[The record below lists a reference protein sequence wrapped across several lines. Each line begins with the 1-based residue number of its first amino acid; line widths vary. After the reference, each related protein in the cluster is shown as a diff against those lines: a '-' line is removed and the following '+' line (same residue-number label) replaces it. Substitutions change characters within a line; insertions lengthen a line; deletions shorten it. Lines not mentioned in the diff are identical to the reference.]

1 MHVQFWKERFRNPAY
16 LLFKQNKSLI
26 PQEIFFSFHRCEA
39 SGGRP
44 VPEVSWWNRTHKV
57 RLGLWLVTCNT
68 VGVEVENSWDW
79 RVEHENGTGSA
90 KSEINFVA
98 DRHHQASP
106 LSCQVNSRAMK
117 VMASKYHS
125 KLILQL
131 LLTFQR
137 ANIN

>member
-1 MHVQFWKERFRNPAY
+1 M
-16 LLFKQNKSLI
+16 
-26 PQEIFFSFHRCEA
+26 
-39 SGGRP
+39 
-44 VPEVSWWNRTHKV
+44 PEVSWWNRTSKV
-57 RLGLWLVTCNT
+57 RVWRARGVVANE
-68 VGVEVENSWDW
+68 GVEVGNSWDW